1 MILKYSKQTIK
12 LNLFKFNFI
21 KYYNPSDCYNYML
34 LQKNKKKYFI
44 YIYFE
49 NIH

>member
-34 LQKNKKKYFI
+34 LQKKKKKI
-44 YIYFE
+44 LYIYLF
-49 NIH
+49 